1 MLLRTLGVAAVLTI
15 LAGPVLAFQ
24 CPLDVKK
31 IDAALAANTTL
42 SAADRVMV
50 NELRDK
56 GDTQHK
62 AGQHKDAVET
72 LAKAKDVLGI
82 Q

>member
-1 MLLRTLGVAAVLTI
+1 MLLRTLGVAAVLTM
-15 LAGPVLAFQ
+15 LAGPALAFQ

-42 SAADRVMV
+42 SAADRTQVT
-50 NELRDK
+50 ELRDK
-56 GDTQHK
+56 GDVQHR
-62 AGQHKDAVET
+62 AGQHKNAVET
-72 LAKAKDVLGI
+72 LAKAKGILGI